1 MSPENSGQPDPIE
14 QALDVDFEK
23 TVKKRRGA
31 TKNKTIEEVVHRKR
45 KPAKPKNEL
54 AIAPEE
60 MPASV
65 AEATLHDMAKVPKW
79 HIKQG
84 RGRLSARQQIESLWP
99 QILLACQNGYTIQE
113 ISACL
118 KIHRKTFHQ
127 FLAQFPAKQAEIH
140 RARFMLR
147 DEMLDEIVKAAK
159 SGKAWVAAAWVLERL
174 FPQSFAKPEVK
185 LQMYDRL
192 INKDIVEQKIGGMSM
207 DQIRKELEEKYK
219 ENPDARRFFGTAGQG
234 SGEAGHHEPV
244 QQPESGDDA
253 AADA

>member
-1 MSPENSGQPDPIE
+1 MSQEIYDQPDPAD
-14 QALDVDFEK
+14 QDVEK
-23 TVKKRRGA
+23 FASAVKKRRGV

-45 KPAKPKNEL
+45 KPAKPKTEL
-54 AIAPEE
+54 VINVDELPE
-60 MPASV
+60 SV
-65 AEATLHDMAKVPKW
+65 ADANLDDMTKVPKW

-84 RGRLSARQQIESLWP
+84 RGRVLSRKVIESLWP

-118 KIHRKTFHQ
+118 KISRKTFYQ
-127 FLAQFPAKQAEIH
+127 FLNQYPAKQAEMH

-174 FPQSFAKPEVK
+174 FPQTFAKPEVK
-185 LQMYDRL
+185 LQMYDRM
-192 INKDIVEQKIGGMSM
+192 INKDIVEQKIGGMGL

-219 ENPDARRFFGTAGQG
+219 DNADARRFFGSAGQG
-234 SGEAGHHEPV
+234 SGEAGHNEPV
-244 QQPESGDDA
+244 PQPESGDA
-253 AADA
+253 PEADS